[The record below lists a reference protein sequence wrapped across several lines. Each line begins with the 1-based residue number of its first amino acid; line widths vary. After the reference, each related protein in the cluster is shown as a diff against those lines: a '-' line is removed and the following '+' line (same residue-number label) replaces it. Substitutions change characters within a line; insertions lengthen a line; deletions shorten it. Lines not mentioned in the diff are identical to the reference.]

1 MMTGAEGCR
10 HIRGDA
16 IESRRIL
23 CVRIDEIEL
32 HWTRLSA
39 GPSSGEKDD
48 KNDCDDDRQG
58 SQSAPNAGTNFLR
71 VVIRWN
77 RFHPCDSR
85 IIKHYITL
93 IQSIVLEN
101 DVQNMVSVGEVL
113 LVVERGIIRRGRE
126 ISFIGIHDEPVYRR
140 EVVV

>member
-58 SQSAPNAGTNFLR
+58 SQSASNAGTNFLTTSR
-71 VVIRWN
+71 TSNQLITHISST
-77 RFHPCDSR
+77 RFGLTSG
-85 IIKHYITL
+85 Y
-93 IQSIVLEN
+93 QME
-101 DVQNMVSVGEVL
+101 
-113 LVVERGIIRRGRE
+113 
-126 ISFIGIHDEPVYRR
+126 
-140 EVVV
+140 